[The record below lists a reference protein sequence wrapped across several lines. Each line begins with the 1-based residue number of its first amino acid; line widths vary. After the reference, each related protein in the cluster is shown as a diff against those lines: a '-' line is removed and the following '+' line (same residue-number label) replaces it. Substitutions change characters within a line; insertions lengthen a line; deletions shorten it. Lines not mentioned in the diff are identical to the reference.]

1 MLGGCD
7 TYQLIIRK
15 IEEVKSQHDP
25 KVEATILSIIREF
38 FRSNLEVMLYLC
50 DTSDGREETRNRLFL
65 SWFERYAK
73 NNQFTICKAHTEIEG
88 EGLFFCIVVENRNPK
103 LKAITEDFEDKAAML
118 TGAKP

>member
-1 MLGGCD
+1 MCP
-7 TYQLIIRK
+7 YQLIIRK
-15 IEEVKSQHDP
+15 IEEVKSQHDS

-65 SWFERYAK
+65 SWFERYAQ
-73 NNQFTICKAHTEIEG
+73 NNQFTICKAHTKIEG

-118 TGAKP
+118 TGEKP